1 VVLAPL
7 RYSSARR
14 SSLLELSPIF
24 ILVGAFLFYG
34 WKKKLLS
41 FRMRGIQLLTISV
54 LGVLISYLKSGRVNG
69 HYLIQLHPVLIVLIS
84 VAISKAKF
92 LVKWNPRPAWLFL
105 LLLLPVETYLEY
117 YAVFENKMERGTFY
131 NGEGFTVPQYLKKNH
146 LETQGLFFLEYHIGY
161 WLLNEK
167 PPTKAATHPSNIC
180 RDEMYPYYGNPRK
193 SSVEELRYIME
204 ELRPMTIIT
213 RKNRSVFDKD
223 EIEENNYIDVYLKRY
238 YKVHAAVDNA
248 VVYHRLEPLQGGP

>member
-1 VVLAPL
+1 
-7 RYSSARR
+7 
-14 SSLLELSPIF
+14 
-24 ILVGAFLFYG
+24 
-34 WKKKLLS
+34 
-41 FRMRGIQLLTISV
+41 
-54 LGVLISYLKSGRVNG
+54 
-69 HYLIQLHPVLIVLIS
+69 
-84 VAISKAKF
+84 
-92 LVKWNPRPAWLFL
+92 
-105 LLLLPVETYLEY
+105 
-117 YAVFENKMERGTFY
+117 MERGTFY